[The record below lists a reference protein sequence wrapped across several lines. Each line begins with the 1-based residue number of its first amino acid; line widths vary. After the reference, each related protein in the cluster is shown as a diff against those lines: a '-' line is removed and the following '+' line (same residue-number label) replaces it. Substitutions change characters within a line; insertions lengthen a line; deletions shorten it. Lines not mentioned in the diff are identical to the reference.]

1 MSVEPKTSVEPK
13 PSVEHSAPVRLVIVG
28 GVAGGASAATRA
40 RRMNEHAEII
50 LFEKDED
57 VSFANCGLPYH
68 IGEEIENRDALVV
81 ASADFLRR
89 RFRLDVRTREEVVA
103 IDREKRCVTVV
114 RRGATQEADE
124 TYEQPYDK
132 LILAPGAS
140 PMVPDLPGVDASNV
154 LTLRN
159 LVDMDRIK
167 SYVDSG
173 SVRRAVVVGAG
184 YIGLEMVEQL
194 RRRGMDV
201 DLIELRDQVLPLLDH
216 EMARPIQDA
225 LRQNNVAV
233 HLGVGLASIQL
244 DAALATSVRLSD
256 GTVLPTDLVILGIG
270 VRPNAGLAKEAGLQI
285 GTTGGIS
292 IDEFSRTSDSD
303 IYAVGDASEPI
314 YGPTETPMRVPLAG
328 PANRS
333 GRLAGEHAVTGGSA
347 AATSVWGTSVVR
359 VFDVSVGMTGLT
371 RASAKRLGKNAASVT
386 IVAKHHAGY
395 FPGAEVMTL
404 KLVYEPGSGK
414 VWGAQC
420 VGGEGID
427 KRIDV
432 IATAM
437 HFGGTVRD
445 LAGLDLAYA
454 PPFGSAKDPVH
465 MAAFTASNALDGIE
479 SFCDSDASLNDF
491 QLVDVRGP
499 GEIEKAPLRGSLGAI
514 HIPVDEL
521 RTRLNELDR
530 AKPTVVSCAVGVRGH
545 IAARI
550 LRQNGFEVQN
560 LSGGATVRNRCFE

>member
-1 MSVEPKTSVEPK
+1 MSVE
-13 PSVEHSAPVRLVIVG
+13 HNAPVRLVIVG

-40 RRMNEHAEII
+40 RRMNEQAEII

-89 RFRLDVRTREEVVA
+89 RFRLDVRTREEVVS
-103 IDREKRCVTVV
+103 IDRDKRCVTVV
-114 RRGATQEADE
+114 RHGATSEQDK
-124 TYEQPYDK
+124 TYEQSYDK

-140 PMVPDLPGVDASNV
+140 PIVPDLPGVDASNV

-167 SYVDSG
+167 ARVDSG
-173 SVRRAVVVGAG
+173 LVRRAVVVGAG

-194 RRRGMDV
+194 RRRGVAV
-201 DLIELRDQVLPLLDH
+201 DLVELRDQVLPLLDH
-216 EMARPIQDA
+216 EMARPIDGS
-225 LRQNNVAV
+225 LRRNNVGV
-233 HLGVGLASIQL
+233 YLGVGLESIQL
-244 DAALATSVRLSD
+244 DGDLATSVRLSD
-256 GTVLPTDLVILGIG
+256 GTELSTDLVILGIG
-270 VRPNAGLAKEAGLQI
+270 VRPNSGLATKAGLEI
-285 GTTGGIS
+285 GNTGGIS
-292 IDEFSRTSDSD
+292 IDEFSRTSDSN
-303 IYAVGDASEPI
+303 IYAVGDASEPV
-314 YGPTETPMRVPLAG
+314 YGPTGTPMRVPLAG

-333 GRLAGEHAVTGGSA
+333 GRLAGEHAVTGHSA
-347 AATSVWGTSVVR
+347 AATPVWGTSVVR

-371 RASAKRLGKNAASVT
+371 RASAKRFGKDATSVT

-404 KLVYEPGSGK
+404 KLTFEPGTGK
-414 VWGAQC
+414 VLGAQC

-465 MAAFTASNALDGIE
+465 MAAFAACNALDEIE
-479 SFCDSDASLNDF
+479 SFRDSDASLDDV
-491 QLVDVRGP
+491 QIVDVRGA
-499 GEIEKAPLRGSLGAI
+499 GEIEKAPLRESSGAI

-521 RTRLNELDR
+521 RERLGELDR